1 MKHAVTFIAAA
12 VLGLVVVSAVFA
24 PIIARHDPVEQ
35 DVERRLESPS
45 RAHLFGTDGFG
56 RDVFSRVVHGARA
69 SLTVGFGA
77 AALAGLIGVAVGLT
91 TAYAGGAAD
100 LIAQRAVDVLL
111 GFPFLV
117 LALIVIVA
125 LAGLIGVAVG
135 LTTAYAGGVADLIVQ
150 RAVDV
155 LMGFPFLVLALIV
168 IVALAPSTLSLT
180 LAIGLGLAPHTAR
193 LARSAA
199 LPIVEEQY
207 VAAAR
212 ASGAGPF
219 HVVVFH
225 ILPNTAPAI
234 VAQLTGYFGAAVAA
248 EAALSFLGLGVP
260 PPFPS
265 WGRMLQEGTRAY
277 FEAAPWVTLLPGV
290 ILSLTV
296 MSCAVLGDGL
306 RDATQRESALSPRQ
320 APDR

>member
-35 DVERRLESPS
+35 DVERRLERPG

-125 LAGLIGVAVG
+125 LA
-135 LTTAYAGGVADLIVQ
+135 
-150 RAVDV
+150 
-155 LMGFPFLVLALIV
+155 
-168 IVALAPSTLSLT
+168 PSTISLT
-180 LAIGLGLAPHTAR
+180 LAIGVGLAPHTAR

-212 ASGAGPF
+212 ATGAGPF
-219 HVVVFH
+219 HIVLFH
-225 ILPNTAPAI
+225 ILPNTAPPI

-277 FEAAPWVTLLPGV
+277 FEAAPWVTLLPGLV
-290 ILSLTV
+290 LSLTV
-296 MSCAVLGDGL
+296 MSCAILGDTI
-306 RDATQRESALSPRQ
+306 RDATQRESALSPLQ

>member
-1 MKHAVTFIAAA
+1 MRRATIIAAA
-12 VLGLVVVSAVFA
+12 GFLLLVVVSAVFA
-24 PIIARHDPVEQ
+24 PTVARYDPVAQ
-35 DVERRLESPS
+35 DVERRLERPG

-77 AALAGLIGVAVGLT
+77 VALAGIIGVAVGLT
-91 TAYAGGAAD
+91 TAYAGGLAD
-100 LIAQRAVDVLL
+100 LIVQRAVDVLL

-125 LAGLIGVAVG
+125 LSPSVG
-135 LTTAYAGGVADLIVQ
+135 
-150 RAVDV
+150 
-155 LMGFPFLVLALIV
+155 
-168 IVALAPSTLSLT
+168 SLT
-180 LAIGLGLAPHTAR
+180 LAIGVGLAPQIAR
-193 LARSAA
+193 VARSAA

-212 ASGAGPF
+212 ACGAGPLYTVF
-219 HVVVFH
+219 FH
-225 ILPNTAPAI
+225 ILPNAAPPI

-277 FEAAPWVTLLPGV
+277 FEAAPWVTLLPGLV
-290 ILSLTV
+290 LSLTV
-296 MSCAVLGDGL
+296 MSCAILGDTI
-306 RDATQRESALSPRQ
+306 RDATQREFALSPLQ
-320 APDR
+320 ATDR

>member
-1 MKHAVTFIAAA
+1 MKHAVTFIAAT
-12 VLGLVVVSAVFA
+12 VLGLVVLGAVFA
-24 PIIARHDPVEQ
+24 PIVARHDPVEQ

-77 AALAGLIGVAVGLT
+77 
-91 TAYAGGAAD
+91 
-100 LIAQRAVDVLL
+100 
-111 GFPFLV
+111 
-117 LALIVIVA
+117 VA

-168 IVALAPSTLSLT
+168 IVALSPSTLSLT

-225 ILPNTAPAI
+225 LLPNTAPAI
-234 VAQLTGYFGAAVAA
+234 VAQLTGYFGAAIAA

>member
-1 MKHAVTFIAAA
+1 MRRLAIIAAA
-12 VLGLVVVSAVFA
+12 SFLLLIVVSAVFA
-24 PIIARHDPVEQ
+24 PVIARYDPVAQ
-35 DVERRLESPS
+35 DVERRLERPG

-77 AALAGLIGVAVGLT
+77 VALAGFIGVAVGLT
-91 TAYAGGAAD
+91 TAYAGGLAD
-100 LIAQRAVDVLL
+100 LIVQRAVDVLL

-125 LAGLIGVAVG
+125 LSPSAGS
-135 LTTAYAGGVADLIVQ
+135 
-150 RAVDV
+150 
-155 LMGFPFLVLALIV
+155 LA
-168 IVALAPSTLSLT
+168 
-180 LAIGLGLAPHTAR
+180 LAIGVGLVPQIAR
-193 LARSAA
+193 VARSAA
-199 LPIVEEQY
+199 LPIIEEQY

-212 ASGAGPF
+212 ACGAGPLYTVFF
-219 HVVVFH
+219 HV
-225 ILPNTAPAI
+225 LPNTAPPI

-277 FEAAPWVTLLPGV
+277 FETAPWVTLLPGLV
-290 ILSLTV
+290 LSLTV
-296 MSCAVLGDGL
+296 MSCAILGDTI
-306 RDATQRESALSPRQ
+306 RDATQREFALSPRQ